1 MGLAS
6 PERAVR
12 RLYSVS
18 MREQIDPRNAIRFT
32 KRAHGSQ
39 RCGCNWLRME
49 VVSPSPDGTKCA
61 SNFIGVD
68 PLSEVGIFMCRLW
81 PAILLCLISS
91 LSLAVS
97 TPDKSPAAGAL
108 QTRERRFTR
117 SLVRA
122 AQFVDVRHISSRPSC
137 GDVQPPDA
145 LTTPD
150 PLFTTSAFGHKV
162 KVSFIIG
169 IDGRVHSPLI
179 LESAGLAGDRRVL
192 QTVRTWRYRPATCN
206 GVPTETEGKVEFSTR

>member
-1 MGLAS
+1 MS
-6 PERAVR
+6 R
-12 RLYSVS
+12 
-18 MREQIDPRNAIRFT
+18 I
-32 KRAHGSQ
+32 
-39 RCGCNWLRME
+39 
-49 VVSPSPDGTKCA
+49 
-61 SNFIGVD
+61 
-68 PLSEVGIFMCRLW
+68 W

-91 LSLAVS
+91 CASAVS
-97 TPDKSPAAGAL
+97 TPDNSFAARSL
-108 QTRERRFTR
+108 QTRERQFTR

-137 GDVQPPDA
+137 GDVQAPEA

-179 LESAGLAGDRRVL
+179 LESGGLAGDRRVL
-192 QTVRTWRYRPATCN
+192 QTVRSWRYRPATCN

>member
-1 MGLAS
+1 M
-6 PERAVR
+6 R
-12 RLYSVS
+12 RIWPV
-18 MREQIDPRNAIRFT
+18 
-32 KRAHGSQ
+32 
-39 RCGCNWLRME
+39 
-49 VVSPSPDGTKCA
+49 
-61 SNFIGVD
+61 
-68 PLSEVGIFMCRLW
+68 IFV
-81 PAILLCLISS
+81 CLISLFS
-91 LSLAVS
+91 VAVS
-97 TPDKSPAAGAL
+97 TSGKNLASEAL
-108 QTRERRFTR
+108 QTRERQFTR

-145 LTTPD
+145 LATPD
-150 PLFTTSAFGHKV
+150 PLFTTSALGHKV